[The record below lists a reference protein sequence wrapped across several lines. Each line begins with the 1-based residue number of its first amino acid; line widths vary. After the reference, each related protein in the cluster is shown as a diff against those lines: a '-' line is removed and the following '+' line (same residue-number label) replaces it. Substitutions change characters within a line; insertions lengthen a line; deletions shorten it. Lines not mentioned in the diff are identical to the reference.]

1 MADRSFASAFAAA
14 SVDLPKKLDELWA
27 AASDYDLK
35 DGLWSLLVVTVA
47 LTAGRLAASAVIKL
61 LRRWAKGTRTR
72 ADDEALDHL
81 ERPARYL
88 APLILA
94 RAVIPLAS
102 VPPRFAEFAEH
113 VLLVGAIVAGGWMAM
128 GAVRVVEAFVRAKLD
143 MGSTDN
149 LRARQ
154 LATSTRALRNI
165 ADFVVVVLTI
175 GLVLMTFAEVRQV
188 GSTILASAGVAGL
201 VIGFAAQKSIATL
214 LSGIQ
219 IAVTQPMRVDDV
231 VVVEGEWGRI
241 EEITL
246 TYVVIRIWDLRRL
259 IVPIQYFLEKPFQN
273 WTRVSA
279 EVLGTVELHVDYT
292 VPVDEIREEF
302 KRILDGSDKWDKKTW
317 SVQVT
322 ASSDRSMI
330 VRPLFGAKNSSDQWD
345 LRCEVREKLV
355 AYLQRQHPSALPRF
369 RAAVEQRGA
378 EAPLA

>member
-1 MADRSFASAFAAA
+1 MADRSFGSAFAAA

-27 AASDYDLK
+27 AASGYELK

-47 LTAGRLAASAVIKL
+47 LTAGRLAASAVLKL
-61 LRRWAKGTRTR
+61 LRRWAKTTRTR

-81 ERPARYL
+81 DRPARYL

-102 VPPRFAEFAEH
+102 VPPRFADFAEH
-113 VLLVGAIVAGGWMAM
+113 VLLVGAIMAGGWMAM

-143 MGSTDN
+143 MGSIDN

-246 TYVVIRIWDLRRL
+246 TYVVIRIWALGRL
-259 IVPIQYFLEKPFQN
+259 IVPI
-273 WTRVSA
+273 
-279 EVLGTVELHVDYT
+279 
-292 VPVDEIREEF
+292 
-302 KRILDGSDKWDKKTW
+302 
-317 SVQVT
+317 
-322 ASSDRSMI
+322 
-330 VRPLFGAKNSSDQWD
+330 
-345 LRCEVREKLV
+345 
-355 AYLQRQHPSALPRF
+355 
-369 RAAVEQRGA
+369 
-378 EAPLA
+378 